1 MRAPPHAPAAAA
13 PSPSP
18 SPRRRPSGPPESRPG
33 ARTAAAGL
41 PSKWRRGWGA
51 SRRPWRRR
59 RPDPGLGR
67 RRRGGRGGG
76 GDGADEAAAAT
87 GRTRRRWRRPTGRRR
102 RWRRWRQDG
111 GGAGS
116 RDRAGPAARNV
127 TGSGNLLAGSGAPQS
142 GSVLSGMGGRI
153 PSVKAATG
161 QHADDSVQPGVEAG
175 KKETGGCVGAA
186 LAAGPA

>member
-1 MRAPPHAPAAAA
+1 M
-13 PSPSP
+13 
-18 SPRRRPSGPPESRPG
+18 
-33 ARTAAAGL
+33 
-41 PSKWRRGWGA
+41 
-51 SRRPWRRR
+51 
-59 RPDPGLGR
+59 
-67 RRRGGRGGG
+67 
-76 GDGADEAAAAT
+76 AAAAT

-116 RDRAGPAARNV
+116 RDRAGPAARDV

-142 GSVLSGMGGRI
+142 GSVLSGVGGRI
-153 PSVKAATG
+153 PSVEAATG

>member
-33 ARTAAAGL
+33 ARTAAAGH
-41 PSKWRRGWGA
+41 PGA
-51 SRRPWRRR
+51 
-59 RPDPGLGR
+59 
-67 RRRGGRGGG
+67 RGGG
-76 GDGADEAAAAT
+76 GGQIQGWGGDGGGAEKVAAT
-87 GRTRRRWRRPTGRRR
+87 GRTRRRWLRPTGRRR
-102 RWRRWRQDG
+102 RWRLWRQDG

-142 GSVLSGMGGRI
+142 GSVLSGVGGRI
-153 PSVKAATG
+153 PSVEAATG